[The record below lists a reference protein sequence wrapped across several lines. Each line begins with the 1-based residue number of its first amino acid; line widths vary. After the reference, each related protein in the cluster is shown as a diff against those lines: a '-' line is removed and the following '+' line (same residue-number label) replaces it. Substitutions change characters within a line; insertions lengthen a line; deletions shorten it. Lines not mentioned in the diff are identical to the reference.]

1 MWAIFCKEL
10 RQFLNSLTAYLVI
23 GVFLTGMGLLTW
35 VFPETS
41 VLNYGYAS
49 LETLFTLGPFVYMFL
64 IPAITMR
71 MLAEEK
77 KSGTLE
83 LLLTRPLSY
92 SQIIL
97 GKYLAAFALVVLS
110 VLPTLVYYYSV
121 YQLGNPAG
129 NLDTPGIMGSYV
141 GILFLGGVFT
151 AYGILA
157 SSLSENQI
165 VSFTLAVFLCF
176 FTYSGVSSLAGLFS
190 GQPALYIEEMSLSF
204 HYDALSRGLIDTRNL
219 LFFISSVVVALSLAH
234 LWLNTHLMSHRGLR
248 VCMLKKFTGT
258 LLAVLSLN
266 ILGANYFRRFDLTEE
281 QRYTLRNAT
290 VEMLAALDEPL
301 HIEVLLGTDLPTG
314 FQRFQKAIVETI
326 EEFGIYSQAKLT
338 YEINDPGAAAT
349 EAERNQHYGL
359 RVKQGLSPTRIFAN
373 RDGQQSQKLIFPYVI
388 LTYGGRKGAVLML
401 KGSRGAPSEVKLN
414 QSVEGIEFELAVG
427 IQRLSA
433 VNRKRVG
440 ILRGHGELDSLSIN
454 GFVREMIQFYDL
466 QPVDLRV
473 EREIK
478 NFDAIVVSAPKKP
491 FSREDKYKLDQY
503 IMKGGKVL
511 FLMDALKVDMN
522 KAAGRGTY
530 ALPRNLNLD
539 DFFFRLGL
547 RLEKNYVLD
556 VRNFGRYPVLTDA
569 ESTVTN
575 LRWPFFFGA
584 GNYTEHPITRNLDAI
599 YTRFTGSIDTVAAPG
614 IRKTPL
620 LFTSV
625 NTRVLQAPALVSFE
639 QIAAENDPSV
649 YRAGVQPIAYLLEGG
664 FTSLFKNRPLP
675 KKGVNTTDFQA
686 EGKDT
691 KVMVVSDGDVIRN
704 EVIQGK
710 PMDLGFN
717 PFVEGSEPQL
727 YANKD
732 FLFNALAYLTDE
744 HGLITARNK
753 EVKIRPLNRIKVQEE
768 RLKWQ
773 LINLGLPWVAL
784 ILFGLIRNF
793 VRKRKYEATPQH
805 TASGAAAQA

>member
-1 MWAIFCKEL
+1 MWAIFRKEI
-10 RQFLNSLTAYLVI
+10 RQFLNSLIAYIVI

-41 VLNYGYAS
+41 VLNYGYAD

-92 SQIIL
+92 NQIIL

-121 YQLGNPAG
+121 YQLGNPVG
-129 NLDTPGIMGSYV
+129 NLDTPGIIGSYV
-141 GILFLGGVFT
+141 GILLLGGVFT

-165 VSFTLAVFLCF
+165 VSFILAVFLCF
-176 FTYSGVSSLAGLFS
+176 FTYSGVSSIAGLFS
-190 GQPALYIEEMSLSF
+190 GQLALYIDEMSLSF
-204 HYDALSRGLIDTRNL
+204 HYDALSRGLVDTRNL
-219 LFFISSVVVALSLAH
+219 LFFISSVVVALSLAQ
-234 LWLNTHLMSHRGLR
+234 LRLNAPLMSHKGLR
-248 VCMLKKFTGT
+248 VRALRNFAGA
-258 LLAVLSLN
+258 LLAILSLN
-266 ILGANYFRRFDLTEE
+266 IIGANYFKRFDLTEE
-281 QRYTLRNAT
+281 QRYTLRDST
-290 VEMLAALDEPL
+290 KELLAALDQPL

-314 FQRFQKAIVETI
+314 FQRFQKSILETI
-326 EEFGIYSQAKLT
+326 EEFGIYSQVQVT

-349 EAERNQHYGL
+349 EAARKQNYTL
-359 RVKQGLSPTRIFAN
+359 RANQGLSPTRIFAN
-373 RDGQQSQKLIFPYVI
+373 EDGRQVQKLIFPYVI
-388 LTYGGRKGAVLML
+388 LTYGGRQGAVLML

-414 QSVEGIEFELAVG
+414 QSIEGIEFELAVG

-440 ILRGHGELDSLSIN
+440 IVRGHGELDSLNIN

-473 EREIK
+473 EQEIK
-478 NFDAIVVSAPKKP
+478 DFDAIVVSAPRER
-491 FSREDKYKLDQY
+491 FSREDKYKIDQY

-511 FLMDALKVDMN
+511 FLIDALEVDMN
-522 KAAGRGTY
+522 QAGGQGTY
-530 ALPRNLNLD
+530 AVPRDLNLD
-539 DFFFRLGL
+539 DLFFRLGV
-547 RLEKNYVLD
+547 RFEKNYVLD
-556 VRNFGRYPVLTDA
+556 IRNFGRYPVLTDA
-569 ESTVTN
+569 EGTVTN

-599 YTRFTGSIDTVAAPG
+599 YTRFTGTIDTVAAQG

-620 LFTSV
+620 LYTSV
-625 NTRVLQAPALVSFE
+625 NTKVLQAPALVSFE
-639 QIAAENDPSV
+639 QIAAENDPSA
-649 YRAGVQPIAYLLEGG
+649 YQAGVQPIAYLLEGS
-664 FTSLFKNRPLP
+664 FTSMFRNRPLP
-675 KKGVNTTDFQA
+675 KEGVNTKGFQG
-686 EGKDT
+686 EGQET
-691 KVMVVSDGDVIRN
+691 KIIVVSDGDVIKN
-704 EVIQGK
+704 EIMRGQ

-717 PFVEGSEPQL
+717 PFVEGNEPPQL

-744 HGLITARNK
+744 SGLITARNK
-753 EVKIRPLNRIKVQEE
+753 EVKIRPLNRLKVQEE

-773 LINLGLPWVAL
+773 LINLGLPL
-784 ILFGLIRNF
+784 TILVVFGLIRGLI
-793 VRKRKYEATPQH
+793 RKRKYSRFQI
-805 TASGAAAQA
+805 